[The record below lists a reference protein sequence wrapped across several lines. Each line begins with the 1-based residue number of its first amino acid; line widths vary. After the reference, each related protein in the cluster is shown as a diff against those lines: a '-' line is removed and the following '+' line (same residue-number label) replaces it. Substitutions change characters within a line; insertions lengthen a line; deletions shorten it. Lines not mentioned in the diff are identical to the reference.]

1 MAAFTVGITGGLASG
16 KSTLAGWF
24 EEAGCA
30 VLDADQVV
38 ADLYRPGRPGAA
50 AVAEQ
55 LGPGFL
61 REDGSVDRDKVAARV
76 FSDRPALVR
85 LEEVIH
91 PLVQEHVREWVD
103 AQPGLAVVEATL
115 MLESGL
121 ARELDLVIAVSA
133 EETLRSMRAASRGLS
148 MQQVESR
155 LASQNDDAFREASA
169 DVVIRNNGSLE
180 DFRRRADEL
189 IASLKQRALDADQPD
204 GEAT

>member
-1 MAAFTVGITGGLASG
+1 MATLTIGLTGGLASG
-16 KSTLAGWF
+16 KSTLAAWF
-24 EEAGCA
+24 AEAGCS
-30 VLDADQVV
+30 VLDADEVV
-38 ADLYRPGRPGAA
+38 ADLYRPGEPGAV

-61 REDGSVDRDKVAARV
+61 RQDGSVDRDKVAARV

-91 PLVQEHVREWVD
+91 PLVRDHVRGWMET
-103 AQPGLAVVEATL
+103 QPGLAVVEATL

-121 ARELDLVIAVSA
+121 AAELDLVIAVSA
-133 EETLRSMRAASRGLS
+133 EETLRSMRAASRGLT

-155 LASQNDDAFREASA
+155 LAAQNDDAFREASA
-169 DVVIRNNGSLE
+169 DVVIRNNGSLD

-189 IASLKQRALDADQPD
+189 IASLQQRVVDADQLD
-204 GEAT
+204 DETT